1 MSIYRSAPSPT
12 SSEDEEMVAALFPP
26 QRPQELFPTQN
37 VQQKPLTPSIGI
49 GMSSMDIKDK
59 PDDQSKAISSNVAEF
74 LLDLAYEDHKNG
86 GTEYK
91 DLLKLKDDILNQIVE
106 HEGTLHEAG
115 SQGLPRLY
123 FQLVDDILP
132 YGTPDKQAIDKAMGK
147 LDYLISQLS
156 RYKPQISTKDKSLAA
171 DELKMKNQRIDTL
184 IELMTE
190 TMDELDGSNSSSKSK
205 SVSYHVKKDIEDLG
219 KERIEKIAAINPRS
233 TNSPKTLK
241 RESPHHFAHSSTPMK
256 KSKSESE
263 LSRPFSFIEH
273 KVDSDLSGL
282 SEFEG
287 EESDN
292 EETREGAK
300 SAPPGPLNKDSKK
313 GGLRTRKRKG
323 RKHKTTKKRGKKRT
337 IKRRKRR
344 KQKTRKPLR

>member
-1 MSIYRSAPSPT
+1 MSKYRSAPSPT
-12 SSEDEEMVAALFPP
+12 SSEDEEMVAALFP

-49 GMSSMDIKDK
+49 GMTSMDIKDK

-91 DLLKLKDDILNQIVE
+91 DLIKLKEDILREIVE
-106 HEGTLHEAG
+106 HEGTLHAAG

-123 FQLVDDILP
+123 YQLVDDILP

-147 LDYLISQLS
+147 IDYLISQLS
-156 RYKPQISTKDKSLAA
+156 KYKPQISTKDKSLAA

-184 IELMTE
+184 IVLMTE

-205 SVSYHVKKDIEDLG
+205 SVSYHVKKDMEDLG
-219 KERIEKIAAINPRS
+219 KEKIEKIAAINPRS

-241 RESPHHFAHSSTPMK
+241 RESPHHFAPSSTPMK
-256 KSKSESE
+256 KSKS
-263 LSRPFSFIEH
+263 LSFIEH
-273 KVDSDLSGL
+273 KVESDLSGL

-292 EETREGAK
+292 EEIREGAK

-313 GGLRTRKRKG
+313 GGLRSRKRKG
-323 RKHKTTKKRGKKRT
+323 KKHKTTKKRGKKRT
-337 IKRRKRR
+337 MKRRKRR

>member
-1 MSIYRSAPSPT
+1 MSIYRSAHSPT
-12 SSEDEEMVAALFPP
+12 SSEDEEMVAALFP

-59 PDDQSKAISSNVAEF
+59 PDDQSAAISSNVADF
-74 LLDLAYEDHKNG
+74 LLDLAYDDHKNG

-132 YGTPDKQAIDKAMGK
+132 YGIPDKQAIDKAMGK

-156 RYKPQISTKDKSLAA
+156 KYKPQISTKDKSLAA

-184 IELMTE
+184 IVLITD
-190 TMDELDGSNSSSKSK
+190 TIDELDGSNSSSKSK
-205 SVSYHVKKDIEDLG
+205 SVSYHVKKDMEDLG
-219 KERIEKIAAINPRS
+219 KEKIEKIAAINPRS

-241 RESPHHFAHSSTPMK
+241 RESPHHFAPSSTPMK
-256 KSKSESE
+256 KSKS
-263 LSRPFSFIEH
+263 LSFIEH
-273 KVDSDLSGL
+273 KIESDLSGL

-323 RKHKTTKKRGKKRT
+323 RKHKTTKKRVKKRT
-337 IKRRKRR
+337 MKRRKRR
-344 KQKTRKPLR
+344 KQKTRKSLR

>member
-1 MSIYRSAPSPT
+1 MNKYRSAPSPT
-12 SSEDEEMVAALFPP
+12 SSEDEEMVAALFSDP
-26 QRPQELFPTQN
+26 PQELFPTQN

-91 DLLKLKDDILNQIVE
+91 DLIKVKEDILREIVE
-106 HEGTLHEAG
+106 HEGTLHAAG

-123 FQLVDDILP
+123 YQLVDDILP

-147 LDYLISQLS
+147 IDYLISQLS
-156 RYKPQISTKDKSLAA
+156 KYKPQISTKDKSLAA
-171 DELKMKNQRIDTL
+171 DELKMKNQRIDKL
-184 IELMTE
+184 IVLMTE
-190 TMDELDGSNSSSKSK
+190 TMDELDGSNSSSKSG
-205 SVSYHVKKDIEDLG
+205 SVSYHVKKDMEELG
-219 KERIEKIAAINPRS
+219 KERIGKIAAINPRD
-233 TNSPKTLK
+233 TNSPRTLK
-241 RESPHHFAHSSTPMK
+241 RESPHQFASASTPMK

-263 LSRPFSFIEH
+263 LSRPLSFIEH
-273 KVDSDLSGL
+273 KVESDLSGL

-300 SAPPGPLNKDSKK
+300 SAPPSPLNKHSKK
-313 GGLRTRKRKG
+313 GGLRSRKRKG
-323 RKHKTTKKRGKKRT
+323 KKHKTTKKRGKKRT
-337 IKRRKRR
+337 MKRRKKR

>member
-1 MSIYRSAPSPT
+1 MSKYRSAPSPT
-12 SSEDEEMVAALFPP
+12 SSEDEEMVAALFPE
-26 QRPQELFPTQN
+26 RPQELFPTEN
-37 VQQKPLTPSIGI
+37 VQQPLTPSFGI

-91 DLLKLKDDILNQIVE
+91 DLIKLKEDILREIVE
-106 HEGTLHEAG
+106 HEGTLHAAG
-115 SQGLPRLY
+115 SQGLPKLY

-132 YGTPDKQAIDKAMGK
+132 YGTPDKEANDKAMAK
-147 LDYLISQLS
+147 LDYLVSQLS
-156 RYKPQISTKDKSLAA
+156 RYKPQISTNDKSLAA

-184 IELMTE
+184 ISLITD

-205 SVSYHVKKDIEDLG
+205 SVSYHVKKDMEELG
-219 KERIEKIAAINPRS
+219 KGTLKKISAINPRS

-241 RESPHHFAHSSTPMK
+241 RESPHHFAPSSTPMK

-263 LSRPFSFIEH
+263 LSRPLSFVEH
-273 KVDSDLSGL
+273 KVESDLSGL

-292 EETREGAK
+292 EETRKGAK
-300 SAPPGPLNKDSKK
+300 SAPPGPLNKHSKK
-313 GGLRTRKRKG
+313 GGLRSRKRKG
-323 RKHKTTKKRGKKRT
+323 KKHKTTKKRGKKRT
-337 IKRRKRR
+337 MKRRKRR
-344 KQKTRKPLR
+344 KQKTRKSLR

>member
-1 MSIYRSAPSPT
+1 MSKYRSAPSPT
-12 SSEDEEMVAALFPP
+12 SSEDEEMVAALFPE
-26 QRPQELFPTQN
+26 RPQELFPTEN
-37 VQQKPLTPSIGI
+37 VQQPLTPSFGI

-91 DLLKLKDDILNQIVE
+91 DLIKLKEDILREIVE
-106 HEGTLHEAG
+106 YEGTLHAAG
-115 SQGLPRLY
+115 SQGLPKLY

-132 YGTPDKQAIDKAMGK
+132 YGTPDKQANDKAMAK
-147 LDYLISQLS
+147 LDYLVSQLS
-156 RYKPQISTKDKSLAA
+156 RYKPQISTNDKSLAA

-184 IELMTE
+184 ISLITD

-205 SVSYHVKKDIEDLG
+205 SVSYHVKKDMEELG
-219 KERIEKIAAINPRS
+219 KGTLKKISAINPRS

-241 RESPHHFAHSSTPMK
+241 RESPHHFAPSSTPMK

-263 LSRPFSFIEH
+263 LSRPLSFVEH
-273 KVDSDLSGL
+273 KVESDLSGL

-292 EETREGAK
+292 EEQEREGAK
-300 SAPPGPLNKDSKK
+300 SAPPDISPKKK
-313 GGLRTRKRKG
+313 GGLRSRKRKG
-323 RKHKTTKKRGKKRT
+323 KKHKTTKKRVKKRT
-337 IKRRKRR
+337 MKRRKRTKR
-344 KQKTRKPLR
+344 KTRKPLR